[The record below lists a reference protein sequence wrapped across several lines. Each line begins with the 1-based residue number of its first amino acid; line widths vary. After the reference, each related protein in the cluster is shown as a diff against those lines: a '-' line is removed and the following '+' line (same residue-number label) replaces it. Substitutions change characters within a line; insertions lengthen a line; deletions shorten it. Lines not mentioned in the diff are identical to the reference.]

1 MKLTSS
7 AFADGESIPARYTCD
22 GANVSP
28 PLAWEDVPEGA
39 QAFVLTV
46 LDRDASDF
54 VHWLLSNI
62 PGEARELSEGQGD
75 AIGTPGPNSFRSN
88 GWGGPCPPS
97 GEHRYVFTLYAL
109 SAQLSDAEDIGD
121 VLKGVEQSGLGKAE
135 LTGVYKRGG

>member
-1 MKLTSS
+1 MKLTTS
-7 AFADGESIPARYTCD
+7 AFADGEAIPARYTCD

-39 QAFVLTV
+39 GALVLTV
-46 LDRDASDF
+46 LDRDARDF

-62 PGEARELSEGQGD
+62 PGEARELPEGQGD
-75 AIGTPGPNSFRSN
+75 AIGTPGPNDFGST

-109 SAQLSDAEDIGD
+109 SAPLSSADDIGD